1 MYHYTSP
8 HKQNASSA
16 SHWSGDHNLRWIS
29 IPTTR
34 PQHFTQ
40 DNIRLTNLLS
50 PRPSLD
56 HMRSQSHSTLI
67 KQDRARESETNNR
80 GNLATVRRKS
90 SKIWSKAKEVGRKAS
105 IVHRHGR
112 PSYLSGAGGATSEE
126 EWEIVTP
133 PLGSSEF
140 TRTPSTPSHSN
151 GEDHEDMVNGARGTG
166 TISRVSQRAQQ
177 GSALDL
183 LDVNSTSSISHM
195 TRTSSTEYSRS
206 GCGSGSGSGSG
217 QRSLEVDLGNYQ
229 FPSPPTHIKQKRSW
243 LQGGPLTVPEDR
255 EEVERKLPDDH
266 PFNSPP
272 PSDQSHSHS
281 HRTPLSHSSSFFSTR
296 ERHDHLVEILHSLNF
311 LKEELCQHNIRS
323 FRILSPFE
331 DILPP
336 SIMNG
341 ISRRLDRYWNRWSVI
356 LNTAGEQISSSIIS
370 LQHRSPSSIQLRD
383 SPGSRREDYGYL
395 KSLIPAPL
403 TTDEM
408 ERLIWTLEDSG
419 KVASGTY
426 RRMFG
431 CRAKS
436 RIMTPQEE
444 READEKGLR
453 DWMVGETDSLER
465 ERWRRDYRG
474 I

>member
-1 MYHYTSP
+1 MYGHTSP
-8 HKQNASSA
+8 IRPDASSTGH
-16 SHWSGDHNLRWIS
+16 SNGDHDLRWIP
-29 IPTTR
+29 IPTIR

-40 DNIRLTNLLS
+40 EKIRLTNLLS

-67 KQDRARESETNNR
+67 NRDEARESEINNG

-90 SKIWSKAKEVGRKAS
+90 SKIWSKAKEVSRKAS
-105 IVHRHGR
+105 IIRQRQHRR
-112 PSYLSGAGGATSEE
+112 PSSLAGAGGTTSEE

-133 PLGSSEF
+133 TLGSSEF
-140 TRTPSTPSHSN
+140 TQTPTTPCHSN
-151 GEDHEDMVNGARGTG
+151 GEDHEDMVHGARGTG

-183 LDVNSTSSISHM
+183 LDVNSITSISHM
-195 TRTSSTEYSRS
+195 TRTSSTEYPR
-206 GCGSGSGSGSG
+206 SGSGSG

-243 LQGGPLTVPEDR
+243 LEGGPLTVPEDR

-266 PFNSPP
+266 PFNSPL
-272 PSDQSHSHS
+272 PSDRSHSHS
-281 HRTPLSHSSSFFSTR
+281 HRTPLSRSSSSPSTQ
-296 ERHDHLVEILHSLNF
+296 ERYHHLVEILRSLNF
-311 LKEELCQHNIRS
+311 LKEELFRHNIYS
-323 FRILSPFE
+323 IRILSSFE
-331 DILPP
+331 DVLPP

-341 ISRRLDRYWNRWSVI
+341 INGRLDRYWNKWSVI
-356 LNTAGEQISSSIIS
+356 LNTAGQQISSSIIS
-370 LQHRSPSSIQLRD
+370 LQHQSPSSTQLRD
-383 SPGSRREDYGYL
+383 PPAASQKDYTYL

-419 KVASGTY
+419 RVASGTY

-453 DWMVGETDSLER
+453 DWMVGETESMER
-465 ERWRRDYRG
+465 EQWRRNCRG